1 MVINESIIIHA
12 DLQKVWETFT
22 NLTCWINW
30 NTVMQ
35 DVKSDEHCLTK
46 SKYLKCCFR
55 PFVFPIK
62 VKIEIREIVP
72 YQRVVWSAKK
82 KGLSAYHEF
91 IFEKNEKGTSVTS
104 SETFDGFL
112 PKTYAFLL
120 PKGKMRNLTKVFLKD
135 LKKAAEL
142 KEE

>member
-1 MVINESIIIHA
+1 MVINESITIQA
-12 DLQKVWETFT
+12 DLQKVWKTFT
-22 NLTCWINW
+22 DLTCWNNW

-62 VKIEIREIVP
+62 VNIEIEEIVP
-72 YQRVVWSAKK
+72 YKRVIWSAKK
-82 KGLSAYHEF
+82 RGLSAYHKF
-91 IFEKNEKGTSVTS
+91 LFEKNERGTIVTS
-104 SETFDGFL
+104 NETFDGFL
-112 PKTYAFLL
+112 PKTSAFLF
-120 PKGKMRNLTKVFLKD
+120 PKSKMRNLTKIFLRD

-142 KEE
+142 E